1 MRQAL
6 LIGVVCVLAA
16 VAIVALRSGGGDDG
30 HGRYWVELDNAF
42 GMVDG
47 ADVKIA
53 GVRAGKV
60 TDVRLARRHMRAL
73 IGIKLTRTGFG
84 DLRADAFC
92 ETKPQSLIG
101 EYFLDCKPGTSQR
114 RLPAG
119 GTVRVEHTASTIPV
133 DLVNDIMRRPY
144 RERFSIVLSELG
156 AGLAARGHDLNATI
170 RRASPALREV
180 DRVLAVL
187 RLERR
192 TIRDLYADADRVV
205 GRLAANRTNV
215 TRFVAEAR
223 DTAATVATRRPQLR
237 DQYRTFPVFLHELRP
252 TLRLLGEAAER
263 QAPALHRLRTNA
275 GLLENLLRTLG
286 PFAEVSRP
294 AFRTLAAA
302 ARTGRPAVRATR
314 PRATELAAAAKP
326 LPEIGTNLAIVLE
339 HLDDPRYAVE
349 PDARAGR
356 GPNGGYSGLEAF
368 LRYFYAQSQA
378 INLFDA
384 NSYFLKVTPFLDRD
398 CAAYTTAEQARDPA
412 KKRCHAWLGPNQP
425 GVTSPDFTRRP
436 ASRALN
442 YLLGP

>member
-1 MRQAL
+1 M
-6 LIGVVCVLAA
+6 
-16 VAIVALRSGGGDDG
+16 
-30 HGRYWVELDNAF
+30 
-42 GMVDG
+42 
-47 ADVKIA
+47 
-53 GVRAGKV
+53 
-60 TDVRLARRHMRAL
+60 
-73 IGIKLTRTGFG
+73 
-84 DLRADAFC
+84 
-92 ETKPQSLIG
+92 
-101 EYFLDCKPGTSQR
+101 
-114 RLPAG
+114 
-119 GTVRVEHTASTIPV
+119 
-133 DLVNDIMRRPY
+133 
-144 RERFSIVLSELG
+144 
-156 AGLAARGHDLNATI
+156 
-170 RRASPALREV
+170 
-180 DRVLAVL
+180 
-187 RLERR
+187 
-192 TIRDLYADADRVV
+192 V
-205 GRLAANRTNV
+205 GRLAANRNNV

-263 QAPALHRLRTNA
+263 QAPALRRLRTNA

-314 PRATELAAAAKP
+314 PRATELATAAKP

-356 GPNGGYSGLEAF
+356 GPTGGYSGLEAF

-378 INLFDA
+378 VNLFDA

-398 CAAYTTAEQARDPA
+398 CASYTTAEQARDPA
-412 KKRCHAWLGPNQP
+412 KKKCHAWLGPNQP

-436 ASRALN
+436 ASRSLD
-442 YLLGP
+442 YLLGR